1 MAADYGPLGTGRRGN
16 ILASGVAFLSAS
28 IWGLFWLPL
37 REIDQHGLSG
47 PWTVVAINLFPLLL
61 FLPVA
66 FIRRR
71 KIAGN
76 FQSLMII
83 SSLMSAGLIFYMLGL
98 VYTSI
103 MRATLL
109 FYMTPVW
116 STLFGMILLREKVN
130 GQRWLAIAIGFAG
143 LFLMLSSKGSVGGDL
158 NIGDAMGFIAGIS
171 WGAGAAYSRL
181 RGDLPPADTSACIY
195 FLSFVLAVVLIG
207 PLAGSNYA
215 VPEWGAW
222 LAAAPVA
229 LGFSLLIFMPTLYI
243 IIWCT
248 QHLSP
253 GRVGILMMSEVL
265 VAAISAPLLA
275 GELLTLQEWLGGAL
289 IVGAGVLE
297 VLSPEPEPAEAPS

>member
-1 MAADYGPLGTGRRGN
+1 MTANYGPLGTGRRGN
-16 ILASGVAFLSAS
+16 LLASGVAFLSAS

-37 REIDQHGLSG
+37 REIDAQGLSG
-47 PWTVVAINLFPLLL
+47 PWTVVVINLFPLLF

-66 FIRRR
+66 IARR
-71 KIAGN
+71 KSISEN
-76 FQSLMII
+76 FRSLAIL
-83 SSLMSAGLIFYMLGL
+83 SALMSAGLIFYMLGL

-116 STLFGMILLREKVN
+116 STLFAIVLLSERVIW
-130 GQRWLAIAIGFAG
+130 QRWAAIVIGFAG
-143 LFLMLSSKGSVGGDL
+143 LFLMLSAKGSAGGSL
-158 NIGDAMGFIAGIS
+158 NIGDVMGFAAGIF

-181 RGDLPPADTSACIY
+181 RDDLPPADTSACI
-195 FLSFVLAVVLIG
+195 FFISFVLALVLIWPLSEG
-207 PLAGSNYA
+207 PLA
-215 VPEWGAW
+215 VPEWSAW
-222 LAAAPVA
+222 LAATPVA
-229 LGFSLLIFMPTLYI
+229 AAFSILIFLPTLYI

-265 VAAISAPLLA
+265 VAAISAPVLA
-275 GELLTLQEWLGGAL
+275 GELLTAQEWIGGIL

-297 VLSPEPEPAEAPS
+297 VLSPEPAAAEART